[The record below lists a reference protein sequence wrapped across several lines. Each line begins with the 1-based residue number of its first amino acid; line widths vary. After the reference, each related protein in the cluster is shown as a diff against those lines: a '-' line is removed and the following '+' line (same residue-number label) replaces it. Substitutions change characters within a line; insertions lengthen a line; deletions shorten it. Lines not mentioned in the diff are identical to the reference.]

1 MAAKKKTPSTV
12 RTLRAKPKVAAK
24 RTTTKSTKGVKKVAE
39 KRIVVKPPVVETVP
53 GKKTSLD
60 VLRLFIETYENL

>member
-1 MAAKKKTPSTV
+1 MAAKKKTPSAV
-12 RTLRAKPKVAAK
+12 RTLQAKPKVAAK
-24 RTTTKSTKGVKKVAE
+24 RTTAKSKGVKKVAE

-60 VLRLFIETYENL
+60 VLRLFMQAYEDL